1 MVKKPG
7 SEIQQI
13 LRQRL
18 IAQLIAEAHPRPA
31 GWEGSPRE
39 VISLTAIDR
48 MMAFRSHPLFHEIR
62 AALERMETGTYGQC
76 TLCSSAIPT
85 ESLMNLPTVRFCSS
99 CGQRLENRRDPAQG
113 LPFGKKAISA

>member
-99 CGQRLENRRDPAQG
+99 CGHRLEN
-113 LPFGKKAISA
+113 